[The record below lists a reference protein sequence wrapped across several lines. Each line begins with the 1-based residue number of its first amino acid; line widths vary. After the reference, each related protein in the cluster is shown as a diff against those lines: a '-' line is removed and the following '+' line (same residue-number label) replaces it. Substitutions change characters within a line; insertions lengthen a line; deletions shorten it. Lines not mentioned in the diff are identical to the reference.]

1 MVEAEGGGRRTR
13 LPGTPVIRWPS
24 FHMILR
30 IGHPSSTPPPHL
42 AAEGRKKMQ
51 SALTVMKKNRLR
63 VIRMNDASS
72 SSSIVSTYV
81 HLFCLRLS
89 RVDAC
94 LPPLSRRDLAT
105 ITQLLSRNGASR
117 RANRSIHGDSN
128 RFAVIF
134 FDKPGLRR
142 GRGIAVNRS
151 RGLVEG
157 RIERERERYTRLSC
171 LQNEDVVVWTLPHGE
186 KQDPMP
192 GTRGKKPM
200 IPVIHETFYAGWPE

>member
-13 LPGTPVIRWPS
+13 LPGTLVIRWPS

-157 RIERERERYTRLSC
+157 RIERERERDIRDCRVYKMKT
-171 LQNEDVVVWTLPHGE
+171 
-186 KQDPMP
+186 
-192 GTRGKKPM
+192 
-200 IPVIHETFYAGWPE
+200 

>member
-1 MVEAEGGGRRTR
+1 MVEVEGGGRRIR

-72 SSSIVSTYV
+72 SSSSSYSIVSTYV

-105 ITQLLSRNGASR
+105 ISQLLSRNGASR

-157 RIERERERYTRLSC
+157 RIERERERDIRDCRVYKMKT
-171 LQNEDVVVWTLPHGE
+171 
-186 KQDPMP
+186 
-192 GTRGKKPM
+192 
-200 IPVIHETFYAGWPE
+200 

>member
-89 RVDAC
+89 SGC
-94 LPPLSRRDLAT
+94 TPSSPLSPR
-105 ITQLLSRNGASR
+105 SRNDLSIAFEEWGFEEAKSIDRWAIVIASLSYFST
-117 RANRSIHGDSN
+117 NPDY
-128 RFAVIF
+128 
-134 FDKPGLRR
+134 DEE
-142 GRGIAVNRS
+142 
-151 RGLVEG
+151 EG
-157 RIERERERYTRLSC
+157 
-171 LQNEDVVVWTLPHGE
+171 
-186 KQDPMP
+186 
-192 GTRGKKPM
+192 
-200 IPVIHETFYAGWPE
+200 

>member
-1 MVEAEGGGRRTR
+1 M
-13 LPGTPVIRWPS
+13 
-24 FHMILR
+24 
-30 IGHPSSTPPPHL
+30 PPPPIPSCPRTYISSVFVFREWMHAFLPSL
-42 AAEGRKKMQ
+42 AAISQRSLNCFRGMG
-51 SALTVMKKNRLR
+51 LR
-63 VIRMNDASS
+63 GGQID
-72 SSSIVSTYV
+72 
-81 HLFCLRLS
+81 
-89 RVDAC
+89 
-94 LPPLSRRDLAT
+94 
-105 ITQLLSRNGASR
+105 
-117 RANRSIHGDSN
+117 RSMGDSN

-157 RIERERERYTRLSC
+157 RIERERKRYTRLSC